1 MNQSQI
7 IKNRYGYGVGT
18 IGRDAVYTLISMF
31 QMFYLTDILKISN
44 RALGILTIFLIFSRI
59 YDGVN
64 DPIMGIIV
72 DNTKSKYGKFKPWM
86 FIGAILSGIFAIVM
100 FTDFTLSETGFIFM
114 FCISYLLFEMAF
126 TANDIAFWSMLPALS
141 QEQEERSRIGAFARI
156 CANIGMFAMVVSII
170 PLTNFMS
177 TRFNISMQKS
187 YFFLTVSAVVVM
199 WIFQAIM
206 LLLVKEQIV
215 VDDTVKEKTKF
226 KDVLTIIFKNDQLV
240 WIGISMTLFM
250 IGYLTTTSFGVYYF
264 KYIYGDEN
272 MYSLFTIVL
281 GVSQLSALAL
291 SPLMSKRFNRNQLY
305 TISTL
310 LVVAGY
316 VIFFFAP
323 THTMLFIGIAGV
335 LMFVGQ
341 AIIQLLMLMFITD
354 TVEYGEYKFKRR
366 NESVTLALQTFI
378 YKVGSAGASGMV
390 GFILL
395 TSKMREATLAS
406 DMTDSG
412 IFIFKMG
419 MMIVPL
425 ILIVIGFIIYKRKFI
440 IDEQY
445 FKYLVEQLQKRR
457 EEA

>member
-1 MNQSQI
+1 
-7 IKNRYGYGVGT
+7 
-18 IGRDAVYTLISMF
+18 
-31 QMFYLTDILKISN
+31 
-44 RALGILTIFLIFSRI
+44 
-59 YDGVN
+59 
-64 DPIMGIIV
+64 
-72 DNTKSKYGKFKPWM
+72 
-86 FIGAILSGIFAIVM
+86 
-100 FTDFTLSETGFIFM
+100 
-114 FCISYLLFEMAF
+114 
-126 TANDIAFWSMLPALS
+126 
-141 QEQEERSRIGAFARI
+141 
-156 CANIGMFAMVVSII
+156 
-170 PLTNFMS
+170 
-177 TRFNISMQKS
+177 
-187 YFFLTVSAVVVM
+187 
-199 WIFQAIM
+199 
-206 LLLVKEQIV
+206 
-215 VDDTVKEKTKF
+215 
-226 KDVLTIIFKNDQLV
+226 
-240 WIGISMTLFM
+240 
-250 IGYLTTTSFGVYYF
+250 
-264 KYIYGDEN
+264 
-272 MYSLFTIVL
+272 MYSLFTMVL